1 VRDRFLRLVAK
12 RRGVLLPSLAADRR
26 HEVELDDDHPA
37 DEVDLLAGA
46 LTGSG
51 DRP

>member
-1 VRDRFLRLVAK
+1 A
-12 RRGVLLPSLAADRR
+12 PSLVADRR
-26 HEVELDDDHPA
+26 ADNDLDLDDDHPE

-51 DRP
+51 DRR